1 MIPAQYSTAS
11 GGESGGSATVRGC
24 LYSSMPAPCSLQVGT
39 SAQLWVAV
47 TLGPAAIRS
56 FEKTQSAFTC
66 PAFQWPM
73 LSLGLLTCDCTWPP
87 VSCTDASLPL
97 LYGM

>member
-47 TLGPAAIRS
+47 TFGPAAMRS
-56 FEKTQSAFTC
+56 FENTHRGSTC
-66 PAFQWPM
+66 PAFQCPM
-73 LSLGLLTCDCTWPP
+73 LSLGLLVWDCTCPP
-87 VSCTDASLPL
+87 VSCTEASAPL
-97 LYGM
+97 L

>member
-1 MIPAQYSTAS
+1 MTPAQYSTAS

-24 LYSSMPAPCSLQVGT
+24 RYSSIPAPCSLQVGT

-47 TLGPAAIRS
+47 TFGPGAKRS
-56 FEKTQSAFTC
+56 LEKTQSGRTC

-73 LSLGLLTCDCTWPP
+73 LSLGLLVCDWTWPP
-87 VSCTDASLPL
+87 VSCTEASAPL